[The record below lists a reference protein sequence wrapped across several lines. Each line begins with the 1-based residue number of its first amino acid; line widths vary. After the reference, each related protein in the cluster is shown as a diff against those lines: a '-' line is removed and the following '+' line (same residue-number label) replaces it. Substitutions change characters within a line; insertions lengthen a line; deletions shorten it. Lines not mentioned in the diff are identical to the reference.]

1 MELVYY
7 PDLTL
12 FPFSIGTWR
21 APEEYRNDA
30 LSDKVDI
37 FSLGNNMLTILTGQE
52 PVLSSKT
59 MRSKAFRRGIVDG
72 MTGIIDPKYWNETG
86 SKAEH
91 ALADVIQKCFAYTPE
106 DRPTI
111 FEVVHELERAV
122 QEMEKEKGETR
133 THILQT
139 L

>member
-1 MELVYY
+1 M
-7 PDLTL
+7 
-12 FPFSIGTWR
+12 
-21 APEEYRNDA
+21 
-30 LSDKVDI
+30 DI
-37 FSLGNNMLTILTGQE
+37 FSLGNNLLTILTGQE

-59 MRSKAFRRGIVDG
+59 MSSKAFRRGIVDG
-72 MTGIIDPKYWNETG
+72 MTGIIGQKYLNKTG

-91 ALADVIQKCFAYTPE
+91 ALADVIQKCFAYKPE
-106 DRPTI
+106 DRPSI
-111 FEVVHELERAV
+111 FEIVQELERAV